1 MRSSIKTQ
9 IFIIIFVLS
18 LVPLGIIIFSALHQR
33 NNDLKAESRIAV
45 RLCNEVSNEQKVL
58 LSGAEQLLN
67 SLAYSPCILNRD
79 AEAAHI
85 LFAELVKKNPEA
97 TDIFVVDTTGWMWA
111 AALPMNRVMMVNER
125 RYFKNAMATGNF
137 SSGEFTIGKLLNRPV
152 ISFGYPIKDSAGKIR
167 DVVCIAFTLEKYN
180 QILKSQNMPADSSL
194 VLTDHNGTILF
205 DAGDPKFIGR
215 KDGEA
220 IFRRMTEG
228 PDKGNFEATGITG
241 KKRYFAYQKLSIKG
255 EQTPYMYVRIGLL
268 KETVANKIS
277 STLMLNT
284 GIMMGVML
292 LTFGFAAHISKR
304 EIVDKIVALR
314 DATLKIAQG
323 NLDVHVSDAVS
334 GGELGELGRAFDEMA
349 RKLAEGVADRER
361 SEAILREKKAAEA
374 ANLVKSR
381 LLRTIAHEFRTPLG
395 LLTGSTDIFDRYWDR
410 LSKEKRSEQ
419 SEHIR
424 SATQQLTN
432 LINSVISFNQMETDR
447 QGNAAL
453 LHDIGELCRTIATE
467 VKTVWGAGKEFKVTI
482 AEDCGT
488 ILLDEFLFR
497 RVLEN
502 LLTNAFRYTPPGGD
516 VSLDV
521 RRKNNRLGLEISDT
535 GIGIPEEDQKL
546 IFDAFHRSRNVEGR
560 RGLGLGLSIV
570 SEALS
575 QMGGT
580 ISVTSRTGEGT
591 TMRVEIPVDVPPPLA
606 GGG

>member
-1 MRSSIKTQ
+1 MRLSIKTQ
-9 IFIIIFVLS
+9 MMIIILVMS

-33 NNDLKAESRIAV
+33 KDDLKAESRLAV
-45 RLCNEVSNEQKVL
+45 RLSNEVSNEQKVL
-58 LSGAEQLLN
+58 LSGAEQLLS
-67 SLAYSPCILNRD
+67 SLAYSPSILNRD
-79 AEAAHI
+79 AEAANI

-97 TDIFVVDTTGWMWA
+97 TDIFVVDTTGLMWA
-111 AALPMNRVMMVNER
+111 AALPMNRVVMVNER

-137 SSGEFTIGKLLNRPV
+137 SSGEFAIGKLLNRPV
-152 ISFGYPIKDSAGKIR
+152 IAFGYPIKDSAGKIR

-180 QILKSQNMPADSSL
+180 QILHSQNMPADLSL

-205 DAGDPKFIGR
+205 DAGDAKYIGK

-220 IFRRMTEG
+220 IFRRMKEG

-255 EQTPYMYVRIGLL
+255 EQTPYMYVRTGLL

-277 STLMLNT
+277 NSLMLNT
-284 GIMMGVML
+284 GLMMVVML
-292 LTFGFAAHISKR
+292 LAFGVAAYISKR

-314 DATLKIAQG
+314 DATLKVAEG
-323 NLDVHVSDAVS
+323 NLDIHVSKFVV
-334 GGELGELGRAFDEMA
+334 GGELAELGQAIDEMA

-361 SEAILREKKAAEA
+361 SEAIQREKEVAEA

-395 LLTGSTDIFDRYWDR
+395 LLTGSTDILDRYWDR
-410 LSKEKRSEQ
+410 LTTEKRSEQ
-419 SEHIR
+419 NEHIR

-447 QGNAAL
+447 QGNAPL
-453 LHDIGELCRTIATE
+453 LRDIGELCRSIAAE
-467 VKTVWGAGKEFKVTI
+467 VKTVWGAGHEFKVTI
-482 AEDCGT
+482 AADCGT
-488 ILLDEFLFR
+488 AQLDEFLFR

-502 LLTNAFRYTPPGGD
+502 LLTNAFRYTPSDGA

-521 RRKNNRLGLEISDT
+521 RREMNRLYLEIGDT
-535 GIGIPEEDQKL
+535 GIGIPEEEQKL
-546 IFDAFHRSRNVEGR
+546 IFDAFYRSRNVLER

-570 SEALS
+570 NEALS

-591 TMRVEIPVDVPPPLA
+591 TMRVEIPVDDNRK
-606 GGG
+606 

>member
-1 MRSSIKTQ
+1 MRLSIKTQ
-9 IFIIIFVLS
+9 MMIIILVMS

-33 NNDLKAESRIAV
+33 NDALKAESRIAV
-45 RLCNEVSNEQKVL
+45 RLSNEVSNEQKIL
-58 LSGAEQLLN
+58 LSGAEQLLS

-85 LFAELVKKNPEA
+85 LFAELVKKNPQA
-97 TDIFVVDTTGWMWA
+97 TDIFVVDTTGRLWA
-111 AALPMNRVMMVNER
+111 AALPFNGVVMVNER

-137 SSGEFTIGKLLNRPV
+137 SSGEFAIGKLLNRPV
-152 ISFGYPIKDSAGKIR
+152 IAFGYPIKDSAGKIR
-167 DVVCIAFTLEKYN
+167 DVICIAFTLDKYN
-180 QILKSQNMPADSSL
+180 QSLKSQNMPANSSL

-205 DAGDPKFIGR
+205 DAGDAKYIGK

-220 IFRRMTEG
+220 IFRRMKEG

-255 EQTPYMYVRIGLL
+255 EQTPYMYVRTGLL

-277 STLMLNT
+277 NSLMLNT
-284 GIMMGVML
+284 GLMMVVTLLAFGV
-292 LTFGFAAHISKR
+292 AAYISKR

-314 DATLKIAQG
+314 DATLKVAEG
-323 NLDVHVSDAVS
+323 NLDIHVSDAVS

-349 RKLAEGVADRER
+349 RKLAEGIADRER
-361 SEAILREKKAAEA
+361 SEAIHREKEAAEA

-395 LLTGSTDIFDRYWDR
+395 LLTCSTDILDRYWDR
-410 LSKEKRSEQ
+410 LTTEKRSEQ
-419 SEHIR
+419 NEHIR

-432 LINSVISFNQMETDR
+432 LINSVISFNQMEIDR
-447 QGNAAL
+447 QGNSPL
-453 LHDIGELCRTIATE
+453 LHDIGELCRSIATE
-467 VKTVWGAGKEFKVTI
+467 VKTVWGAGHEFKVTI
-482 AEDCGT
+482 AADCGT
-488 ILLDEFLFR
+488 AMLDEFLFR
-497 RVLEN
+497 RILEN
-502 LLTNAFRYTPPGGD
+502 LLTNAFRYTPSGGD

-521 RRKNNRLGLEISDT
+521 RRENNRFCLEIGDT
-535 GIGIPEEDQKL
+535 GIGIPEEEQKL
-546 IFDAFHRSRNVEGR
+546 IFDAFYRSRNVLER

-570 SEALS
+570 NEALS

-591 TMRVEIPVDVPPPLA
+591 TMRVEIPFDDKQQ
-606 GGG
+606 